1 MDHLQCQELIQ
12 GLEADKG
19 EGQVAVIR
27 EIEGADLGEEG
38 RLQEDVGHHQ
48 GDVDRYQGDVDRYQG
63 DEGLVL
69 EETKIQG
76 EIIDEEI
83 TAIEAGAKV

>member
-19 EGQVAVIR
+19 EGKVAVIR

-48 GDVDRYQGDVDRYQG
+48 GDVDRYQGD
-63 DEGLVL
+63 EGLLL